1 MGFYGCIPRFIKAHA
16 GWILTGLGIAGLGGT
31 AVLTAKAAPRAKA
44 AVDNADG
51 KKRYSEFYDWAS
63 AGNDGHDFEEK
74 GLTFWEKF
82 KIAAPYYIP
91 AIITGTVTA
100 GCMIGCQ
107 MINVKQ
113 QAALLAAYAALGT
126 EYDKYRSE
134 IRKEY
139 GEEAD
144 KKALISAR
152 AEVARLTAEVKTLEA
167 QTAPLLYGIET
178 LPGVVFEAHPIDIQ
192 ESFMH
197 WNRDLVLGGENTLD
211 ELYRFIGIPE
221 SAYDVGE
228 AEEYGCNA
236 YEDEVDW
243 GMSYVDFGL
252 EGIVNR
258 DGQIV
263 HMITFSI
270 PPYRLGGDWGAPGE
284 TSIEERIYPGYQPKR
299 ARELARNFSESD
311 GVNRRTKISHQPIY
325 AMNGYLHP
333 DCYEKEPKTINKLP
347 DNCLVSF

>member
-31 AVLTAKAAPRAKA
+31 AVLTAKAAPKAKA

-51 KKRYSEFYDWAS
+51 EKRYSEFSDWVN
-63 AGNDGHDFEEK
+63 AGNHEYDFEEK

-82 KIAAPYYIP
+82 KIALPYYIP

-113 QAALLAAYAALGT
+113 QAALLTAYGALAM
-126 EYDKYRSE
+126 EYDKYRGE

-144 KKALISAR
+144 KQALIA
-152 AEVARLTAEVKTLEA
+152 AKAEVKRLTEEIRTLEK

-221 SAYDVGE
+221 SVYDVEE
-228 AEEYGCNA
+228 AEEYGA
-236 YEDEVDW
+236 DEYENEVDW
-243 GMSYVDFGL
+243 GIGYVDFGL
-252 EGIVNR
+252 EGIVNK
-258 DGQIV
+258 DGQII
-263 HMITFSI
+263 HMITFSV
-270 PPYRLGGDWGAPGE
+270 PPYKLGCGWGAPGE
-284 TSIEERIYPGYQPKR
+284 TTLDERIYPGYQPKR
-299 ARELARNFSESD
+299 ARELAANFSESD
-311 GVNRRTKISHQPIY
+311 SINRKIKIRHQPIY
-325 AMNGYLHP
+325 AMNAYLP
-333 DCYEKEPKTINKLP
+333 C
-347 DNCLVSF
+347 